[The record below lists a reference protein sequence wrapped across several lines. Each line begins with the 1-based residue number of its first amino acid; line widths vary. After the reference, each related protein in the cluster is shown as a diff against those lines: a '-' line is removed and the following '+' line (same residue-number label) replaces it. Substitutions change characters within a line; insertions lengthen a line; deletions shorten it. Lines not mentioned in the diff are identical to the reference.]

1 MMAKI
6 LRSVIAAAGIVSQER
21 RASFW
26 VQGRSNA
33 SHLRIVLC
41 ENQTR
46 FRADVVATPSPAN
59 HLHTIRFQYEPGMKM
74 ADF

>member
-6 LRSVIAAAGIVSQER
+6 LRFVIAAAGIVSQER

-33 SHLRIVLC
+33 LHLRIVLC

-46 FRADVVATPSPAN
+46 FRADVVANPFASKSLAHDKVP
-59 HLHTIRFQYEPGMKM
+59 I
-74 ADF
+74 